1 VDGLVGEL
9 QKLRGLGGCQGIGL
23 GLVEGQWIHEERRKK
38 RKKKRRRI
46 WGERRRRREKR
57 EQLRGIRARRVR
69 APKVREGEL
78 AARALP
84 SRRYRPRRKCR
95 AQYLPSPTFAFATA
109 TLPKLF

>member
-46 WGERRRRREKR
+46 WGERRRR
-57 EQLRGIRARRVR
+57 
-69 APKVREGEL
+69 
-78 AARALP
+78 
-84 SRRYRPRRKCR
+84 
-95 AQYLPSPTFAFATA
+95 
-109 TLPKLF
+109 